1 MKARLNKPL
10 IFLILLLCLSL
21 TKNGVAQL
29 STTSLPAK
37 SGTLVL
43 ASSSDARSLL
53 LTGIASIGER
63 KFVYLTDSNSS
74 QTIEL
79 VSGVLSPSGIEL
91 LKVQDQ
97 GFLAAWKVL
106 IRQKGTEHWLN
117 FAAPS
122 LQAASG
128 GTAILSTTAA
138 VPALPLAD
146 LKRPPPQNAGT
157 MSNDTPSAAVRK
169 RSPHVFPL
177 PAGL

>member
-1 MKARLNKPL
+1 MQPRLNMPLSFL
-10 IFLILLLCLSL
+10 IFLLGLPLAE
-21 TKNGVAQL
+21 NGVAQV
-29 STTSLPAK
+29 STPSTPAN

-43 ASSSDARSLL
+43 ASSSAASSLL
-53 LTGIASIGER
+53 LTGIASIGEQ

-74 QTIEL
+74 QMIEL

-91 LKVQDQ
+91 LQVQDQ
-97 GFLAAWKVL
+97 GLVAAWKVL

-138 VPALPLAD
+138 VPAAPSAD
-146 LKRPPPQNAGT
+146 FKRSPPQNAGT

-169 RSPHVFPL
+169 RPLNSFPL